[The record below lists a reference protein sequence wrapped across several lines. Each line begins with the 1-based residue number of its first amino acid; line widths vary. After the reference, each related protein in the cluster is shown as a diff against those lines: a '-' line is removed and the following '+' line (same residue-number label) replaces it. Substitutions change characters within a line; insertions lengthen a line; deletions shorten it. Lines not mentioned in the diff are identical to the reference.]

1 MKADELI
8 QSYINFTEMCLG
20 REIRNLETVKFLFE
34 LYLKQIHGLDG
45 CNGSKSKKAIS
56 HSSGEGNGK

>member
-34 LYLKQIHGLDG
+34 LYLDG
-45 CNGSKSKKAIS
+45 CNGSKSKKAM
-56 HSSGEGNGK
+56 NGK